1 MKDRRKLHR
10 SVFRLL
16 YAPASLIYRSLYRL
30 SLPKVWKD
38 PRLPESFLLISN
50 HASNDD
56 ALFLGLAFR
65 DQMYFVVTE
74 HLLSLG
80 FVSRLLKRYFD
91 PIPRPKAAGGAGAV
105 MEILR
110 RLKAGSRVCLFAEGN
125 CSWDGRTDAF
135 PEATGK
141 MVLRSGVPLVTFRL
155 KGNYFAFPRWS
166 KKRRR
171 GPVSGE
177 LVNVYSP
184 EELKALGPKGINEA
198 VRRDIALDLYE
209 EQKAAPARYPSR
221 HAAEGIEHLLVVCPA
236 CRGID
241 TLRSRG
247 RTFSCSCGLSG
258 TYSDTA
264 FLSGNG
270 FSFTTAAEWSDWQK
284 AYIETLP
291 VSEEEL
297 TADEGM
303 VLREISGH
311 ERTAAASG
319 RLSMSGTALSVGEL
333 SFPLSEIAE
342 MAVRMQGT
350 VNFSLNDGRYFEL
363 LPSSKTTYHGYKYYL
378 LFRHFQG
385 GAP

>member
-1 MKDRRKLHR
+1 MKDRRRLHR
-10 SVFRLL
+10 FIFRFF
-16 YAPASLIYRSLYRL
+16 YAPVSLFYNCLYRL

-38 PRLPESFLLISN
+38 PRLPEHFLMISN
-50 HASNDD
+50 HACNDD
-56 ALFLGLAFR
+56 ALFLALAFKH
-65 DQMYFVVTE
+65 QMYFVVTE

-80 FVSRLLKRYFD
+80 FVSKLLQRYLD

-110 RLKAGSRVCLFAEGN
+110 RLKGGSSVCLFAEGN
-125 CSWDGRTDAF
+125 CSWDGRTASF

-141 MVLRSGVPLVTFRL
+141 MALRSGVPLVTFRL
-155 KGNYFAFPRWS
+155 SGNYFAFPRWT

-171 GPVSGE
+171 GPVTGE

-198 VRRDIALDLYE
+198 VRKDIGLDAYE
-209 EQKAAPARYPSR
+209 NQKASPERYPSR
-221 HAAEGIEHLLVVCPA
+221 RAAEGIEHLLVVCPA

-241 TLRSRG
+241 TLRSKG

-270 FSFTTAAEWSDWQK
+270 FSFKTAAEWSDWQK
-284 AYIETLP
+284 EYIETLP
-291 VSEEEL
+291 ATEEEL

-303 VLREISGH
+303 ILREINGH
-311 ERTAAASG
+311 ERSDAASG
-319 RLSMSGTALSVGEL
+319 RLSMSGTALSIGDL

-363 LPSSKTTYHGYKYYL
+363 IPPKKTTYHGYKYFL
-378 LFRHFQG
+378 LYQHFQG
-385 GAP
+385 GAQ